1 MMHRSRA
8 ALAWPGLTLA
18 LIASL
23 VTGVPAAQAQPGATP
38 PAPEGTTAPGDA
50 DASDDTAASPGQTAP
65 GATAPGATAPGATAP
80 GATASGATAPAPAP
94 PPSDGNDGDA
104 SAEVA
109 PAGERELGARLGVAM
124 GRRFTPGGVR
134 VAGVM
139 LYRLSQTDWFD
150 GSMAFTFGR
159 SRSTCFT
166 DRDGAFAC
174 DYGVIDGTAIDLV
187 AGIRHFLPG
196 PEGFAP
202 YVRAGVGVR
211 LLSFGGDDVRGLAIP
226 ASAGVGVRARVSD
239 LVAVGGDVGAE
250 AGIAWLD
257 HGLGSQSQLGIVL
270 HALVE
275 LWLD

>member
-1 MMHRSRA
+1 MSRPVMRRRCA
-8 ALAWPGLTLA
+8 ALALVATLA
-18 LIASL
+18 I
-23 VTGVPAAQAQPGATP
+23 GPAALAQPGATP
-38 PAPEGTTAPGDA
+38 PAPG
-50 DASDDTAASPGQTAP
+50 DTAAPPGDTAAPPGQS
-65 GATAPGATAPGATAP
+65 AP
-80 GATASGATAPAPAP
+80 GATASPGDDAPAPRAP
-94 PPSDGNDGDA
+94 AGAGETSA
-104 SAEVA
+104 SELLD

-196 PEGFAP
+196 PERFAP
-202 YVRAGVGVR
+202 YLRAGVGLR
-211 LLSFGGDDVRGLAIP
+211 LLNFGGDDVRGIAIP
-226 ASAGVGVRARVSD
+226 VSAGVGVRARVND

-257 HGLGSQSQLGIVL
+257 HGLGSESQLGVVL
-270 HALVE
+270 QAVVE